1 MSAEDEVAAA
11 AAVEEDVEMDVE
23 EEEEEEVK
31 ELTVD
36 EALKEVLKKAL
47 CHGGLRRGLHEC
59 AKALDAGAARLC
71 LLDEDCDEPAY
82 EKLVKALCKTH
93 GVDLMLVG
101 KKKDLGEWCGLC
113 KIDLDGQPRKVV
125 KCSCAVITDYGAE
138 SPALAVLMEHLKNK
152 E

>member
-1 MSAEDEVAAA
+1 MADEEEPTTTEEVAGEEGAAAEVAAEA
-11 AAVEEDVEMDVE
+11 PVMGVEE
-23 EEEEEEVK
+23 
-31 ELTVD
+31 
-36 EALKEVLKKAL
+36 ALVAVLKNAL
-47 CHGGLRRGLHEC
+47 CHDGLARGLHEC

-71 LLDEDCDEPAY
+71 LLAEDCDEPAY

-125 KCSCAVITDYGAE
+125 KCSCAVITDYGTE

>member
-1 MSAEDEVAAA
+1 MSADEA
-11 AAVEEDVEMDVE
+11 EPMEVE
-23 EEEEEEVK
+23 EEVEEVEEVK

-59 AKALDAGAARLC
+59 AKALDAGAGRLC
-71 LLDEDCDEPAY
+71 LLAEDCDEPAY

-93 GVDLMLVG
+93 SVDLMLVG

-113 KIDLDGQPRKVV
+113 KIDPDGQPRKVV
-125 KCSCAVITDYGAE
+125 KCSCAVVTDFGAE
-138 SPALAVLMEHLKNK
+138 SAALNVLLEHLKSNK

>member
-1 MSAEDEVAAA
+1 MSAEEVVD
-11 AAVEEDVEMDVE
+11 AVEEDVEMEV

-71 LLDEDCDEPAY
+71 LLAEDCDEPAY

-113 KIDLDGQPRKVV
+113 KIDEEGEATKVV
-125 KCSCAVITDYGAE
+125 GCSCAVVHNFGEDTH
-138 SPALAVLMEHLKNK
+138 ALNCLMEHLKK
-152 E
+152 DS